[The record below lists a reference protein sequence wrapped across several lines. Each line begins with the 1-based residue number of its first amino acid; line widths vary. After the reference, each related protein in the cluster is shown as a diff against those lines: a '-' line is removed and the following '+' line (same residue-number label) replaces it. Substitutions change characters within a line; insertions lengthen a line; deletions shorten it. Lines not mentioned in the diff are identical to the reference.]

1 MKRALILSLI
11 LALAPSAFAQSGKK
25 AQGQVHKATG
35 KVTKV
40 EKGRESVTIAHESI
54 TSLNWPAMT
63 MAFKVKDK
71 AMLDKL
77 KPGAKVD
84 FSFTQ
89 AGRDYVI
96 TELK

>member
-1 MKRALILSLI
+1 MKHGLLSFLI
-11 LALAPSAFAQSGKK
+11 LAAATFAFAQSGGK
-25 AQGQVHKATG
+25 ASGQVHRATG

-40 EKGRESVTIAHESI
+40 ERGRESVTIAHEAV
-54 TSLNWPAMT
+54 TSMNWPAMT

-71 AMLDKL
+71 AMLDRL

-89 AGRDYVI
+89 AGRAYVI